1 MKLTGNVKLYLIALA
16 VCTVGYFYSHPS
28 DAALTNAGNV
38 SSAQSAAAARLPADA
53 TRINQ
58 FQFYCPQLEGVSF
71 GDDGVLHVGPDDYIL
86 QFGHLNTLTFQGAK
100 GIALLRGE
108 AQPDGGLFLD
118 KSVLTVGGKDY
129 ECVII

>member
-1 MKLTGNVKLYLIALA
+1 MKLTRNVKLYLIALA
-16 VCTVGYFYSHPS
+16 VCAAGYFYSHS
-28 DAALTNAGNV
+28 
-38 SSAQSAAAARLPADA
+38 SAAAPGSTQDTAVSRLPPGA
-53 TRINQ
+53 TQIHQ

-71 GDDGVLHVGPDDYIL
+71 GDDGVLRVGPDDYVL
-86 QFGHLNTLTFQGAK
+86 QFGHLDTLTFQGAK